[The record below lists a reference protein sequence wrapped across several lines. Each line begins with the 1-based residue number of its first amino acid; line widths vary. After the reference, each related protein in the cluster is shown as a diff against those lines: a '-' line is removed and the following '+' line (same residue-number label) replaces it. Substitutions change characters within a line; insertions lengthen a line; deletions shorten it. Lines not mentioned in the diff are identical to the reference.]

1 MSKFFLRSESRVT
14 HMSSNGFP
22 PKKPRPLIGRTD
34 RSGQPIRGL
43 FFGRKTFELICV
55 RSQTKLTLKFPLSNL
70 KKAWISK
77 KNPVP
82 YPPYHIQPWAIPC
95 K

>member
-34 RSGQPIRGL
+34 RSANQRPVFL
-43 FFGRKTFELICV
+43 AEKHLNSCV

-70 KKAWISK
+70 KKACISK